1 MRLLS
6 FIAALFYLSLL
17 SPSAGYSASSS
28 WVDVRESNKISLH
41 ALIAPASSSHQA
53 TDSTENS
60 SDPDKTLALWRS
72 FEFPS
77 GSAARSQSTESP
89 VFSERIR
96 PYASRAP
103 PAHLV

>member
-1 MRLLS
+1 MKYLS
-6 FIAALFYLSLL
+6 FIAVLFYLSLL
-17 SPSAGYSASSS
+17 FPTVSHSASSS

-41 ALIAPASSSHQA
+41 ALVTATASSHQV

-77 GSAARSQSTESP
+77 GSAVCPQSAENP
-89 VFSERIR
+89 VFTAQVR

-103 PAHLV
+103 PVDLV

>member
-28 WVDVRESNKISLH
+28 WVDVRESNKISHH
-41 ALIAPASSSHQA
+41 ALVSAATSSHQA

-77 GSAARSQSTESP
+77 GSAVCPQSAENP
-89 VFSERIR
+89 VFTAQVR

-103 PAHLV
+103 PVDLV